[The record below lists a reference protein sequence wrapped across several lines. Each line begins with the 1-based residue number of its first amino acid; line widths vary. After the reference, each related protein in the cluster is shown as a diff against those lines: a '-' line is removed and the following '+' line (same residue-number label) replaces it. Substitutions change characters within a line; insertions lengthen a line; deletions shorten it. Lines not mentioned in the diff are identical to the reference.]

1 MVPEVLSKDSM
12 TFPSER
18 KEQEA
23 SKFRKNDCESEAFLD
38 SRRSRS
44 LFGWRRRREEYGW
57 SAWVGDSLQFV
68 RWWRIFT
75 IKALFDR
82 YAEIFS
88 TLRVTLE
95 LWTLN
100 GTVF

>member
-18 KEQEA
+18 KEPEV
-23 SKFRKNDCESEAFLD
+23 SKFRKNDGASEAFLD

-57 SAWVGDSLQFV
+57 SAWNFELS
-68 RWWRIFT
+68 T
-75 IKALFDR
+75 ILLFLFFLHEVD
-82 YAEIFS
+82 
-88 TLRVTLE
+88 
-95 LWTLN
+95 
-100 GTVF
+100 